1 MRISSS
7 PETGKS
13 VPSPRRVKQAAKQI
27 RLQMPTTRHLQA
39 LDLAA
44 QARGWSSY
52 KALERDWKSNRIS
65 QVVHVV
71 THVEGTHTSNRV
83 EANKSGQA
91 VHVVTL
97 TSRWIDRSG
106 AEGSLH
112 AHVSLSE
119 PWENYLPLPLRRRIH
134 TLGQFHI
141 VRGDRTRLVAPKAYG
156 SALSCIHT
164 LSKAARQLVFIDVMR
179 VHPAYL
185 AQAVIAFDG
194 DPYKMLTSKYPNQ
207 DHESLWCDP
216 ATGLH
221 FILNEPYQI
230 DAENQAPV
238 LAGRGMVAHATR
250 EWTIHNPEGTLAQ
263 LIAPAADS
271 VLLEKLVKQARKLPE
286 RFNQIRFTDDTG
298 TTQSLFQ

>member
-1 MRISSS
+1 MRTSNT
-7 PETGKS
+7 PVAGKS
-13 VPSPRRVKQAAKQI
+13 VPSPRRVKQEAKQI
-27 RLQMPTTRHLQA
+27 RLQTPTTRHLQA

-52 KALERDWKSNRIS
+52 KALERDWKSNKI
-65 QVVHVV
+65 
-71 THVEGTHTSNRV
+71 T
-83 EANKSGQA
+83 QA
-91 VHVVTL
+91 AHLVTL
-97 TSRWIDRSG
+97 TSHWIDRNG

-112 AHVSLSE
+112 AHVPLSE
-119 PWENYLPLPLRRRIH
+119 PWENHLPLPVRRRIF
-134 TLGQFHI
+134 TLSKFHI
-141 VRGDRTRLVAPKAYG
+141 VRGDRTRLAAPGAFG
-156 SALSCIHT
+156 SALSCIHI

-179 VHPAYL
+179 VHPASL

-194 DPYKMLTSKYPNQ
+194 DPYKILTSGYPNQ
-207 DHESLWCDP
+207 DHESLWRDP

-250 EWTIHNPEGTLAQ
+250 EWAIHNPEGTLAQ

-298 TTQSLFQ
+298 ATQSLFQ